1 VEDFMKL
8 IRLAVFVTLAL
19 FITGVSYGQIEDLAD
34 RPADKTVDNKSDG
47 EKDKDITFSLHGYA
61 QANFVVSRN
70 DVGVK
75 GNKWLNSR
83 YDFPRIGA
91 TLQLELEG
99 NAYDTAHFFSAV
111 QIEYNAAGDKNNFP
125 KFYLPNSML
134 QYTYFTYSPDFDR
147 GEINKYPTIN
157 IRETY
162 VDLYGKG
169 VTFRVGQQII
179 SWGEI
184 EGVEAPSDVVIPWDY
199 TTRSNYFEYSRVGV
213 VAANL
218 SFHFAKQQL
227 QFIYMPI
234 FQPAIIPLDSA
245 YRRGVSSIKRPN
257 FEARNGEYAVR
268 LSGAIGNRFRY
279 GMGFLY
285 GFDDMPDARV
295 KMTGAYNTVI
305 VPGLPIFIPSVVI
318 TEMYYNR
325 VYTPTFDLGIQM
337 GEVLSWK
344 VSANGNFTKDFWGT
358 NDLIKNPTVT
368 YLTGPESS
376 NIFWK
381 IYMGLYL
388 GQQWVLNWTKPADDS
403 NPVELLRRI
412 NSFKI
417 PNSKMLKGY
426 GQSYP
431 YRWMLSGNLQ
441 RSFLESDA
449 LEIQVRFALYAPPD
463 FKKWDFVIY
472 PYFMYKFTNGVSTC
486 IGFVF
491 ARRQGDERNMIV
503 SETRYSF

>member
-1 VEDFMKL
+1 MKY
-8 IRLAVFVTLAL
+8 IRLAVFVALAL
-19 FITGVSYGQIEDLAD
+19 LFTGVSYGQIEDLAD
-34 RPADKTVDNKSDG
+34 RPADKSADVKGDG
-47 EKDKDITFSLHGYA
+47 DKDVTFALHGYA
-61 QANFVVSRN
+61 QGNFVVSRN
-70 DVGVK
+70 DMGAK
-75 GNKWLNSR
+75 GNKWLNGR
-83 YDFPRIGA
+83 YEYPRVGA

-99 NAYDTAHFFSAV
+99 NAYDVAHFFSAV
-111 QIEYNAAGDKNNFP
+111 QIEYNAAGEKTNFP
-125 KFYLPNSML
+125 KFYYPNAFL
-134 QYTYFTYSPDFDR
+134 QYSLFTYTADFDR
-147 GEINKYPTIN
+147 TEISKYPTIN
-157 IRETY
+157 VRETY

-184 EGVEAPSDVVIPWDY
+184 EGVEAPSDVVIPWDF
-199 TTRSNYFEYSRVGV
+199 TTMSNYFEYARLGV

-227 QFIYMPI
+227 QFIWMPI
-234 FQPAIIPLDSA
+234 FQPAKLPLDSL
-245 YRRGVSSIKRPN
+245 YKRGVTSIKRPN

-268 LSGAIGNRFRY
+268 LSGALGNRLRY

-285 GFDDMPDARV
+285 GFDDMPDAKV
-295 KMTGAYNTVI
+295 KMAGPPPSPI
-305 VPGLPIFIPSVVI
+305 MGIPIFIPSIVI

-325 VYTPTFDLGIQM
+325 TYVPTFDLGIQM

-344 VSANGNFTKDFWGT
+344 VSANANFTRDFWGKD
-358 NDLIKNPTVT
+358 DLIKNPTVT

-381 IYMGLYL
+381 IYMGLYV
-388 GQQWVLNWTKPADDS
+388 GQQWVLNYTKPSNDS
-403 NPVELLRRI
+403 DPMELVMRL

-431 YRWMLSGNLQ
+431 YRWMISGNLQ
-441 RSFLESDA
+441 RSFTESDA
-449 LEIQVRFALYAPPD
+449 LEVQVRFALYADPQV
-463 FKKWDFVIY
+463 KKVDYVIY
-472 PYFMYKFTNGVSTC
+472 PYLMYKFTNGVSTC
-486 IGFVF
+486 VGFVF
-491 ARRQGDERNMIV
+491 AKRQGDERNMIV